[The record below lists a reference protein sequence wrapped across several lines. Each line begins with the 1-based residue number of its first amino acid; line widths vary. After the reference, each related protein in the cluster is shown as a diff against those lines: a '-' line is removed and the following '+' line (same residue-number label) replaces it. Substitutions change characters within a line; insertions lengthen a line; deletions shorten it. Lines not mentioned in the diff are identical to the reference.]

1 MRSFWLLI
9 LLPVACSPEQDR
21 GAAGPRSAPAEAG
34 RANPTDVRDAPAPDA
49 VPAEVPFK
57 ILGWDGSRYTFKAP
71 GASEA
76 SPFTGVTTDHFKS
89 GGLKARYGLHEG
101 VYHGLVEEWY
111 ENGKQ
116 KTKTSYEYGKHQ
128 GDNFYWNQDGTLQV
142 HKVWKDDVLVKE
154 TPNASP

>member
-1 MRSFWLLI
+1 MRSFWLII
-9 LLPVACSPEQDR
+9 LLPIACSPDSDR
-21 GAAGPRSAPAEAG
+21 GTAQPQAAPAEAA
-34 RANPTDVRDAPAPDA
+34 RANPENSPGAPSPAG

-57 ILGWDGSRYTFKAP
+57 ILGWDGNRYTYKAP

-76 SPFTGVTTDHFKS
+76 IPYTGVTTDHFKS

-116 KTKTSYEYGKHQ
+116 KTKTSYQHGKHE
-128 GDNFYWNQDGTLQV
+128 GDNFYWNEDGTLQV

-154 TPNASP
+154 TPPPSH